1 MTKRRNADRPLRVLV
16 DEVPTQ
22 DYVFK
27 ITPERFAAALARHA
41 DAGDV
46 TARFSQTSA
55 EFADAVGEVDALIG
69 WRFSKAGVAT
79 HGRHLQWIQL
89 TGAGVEHM
97 LPLDWL
103 PRGAVLT
110 NSSSAHAPK
119 TREFVTMSLLMLN
132 SQVPLFATNQR
143 RALWDQ
149 RFTKSIAGKTVVIVG
164 VGEMGRA
171 AAESAKALGL
181 TVIGVRRSGKPQRP
195 VDRMVTPD
203 RLDEVLPQAD
213 FLIVSAPLTQ
223 ETRQL
228 IDRARLDRLK
238 PTAGVINIG
247 RAAVMDYAALGDKL
261 TRGELA
267 GAILDVFSPEP
278 LPPDSPLWH
287 TPNLMVIPHVSSD
300 EPDGY
305 IERVLDIFF
314 DNVRRWRARR
324 PLRNTIDP
332 VLEY

>member
-1 MTKRRNADRPLRVLV
+1 MARRRNADRPLRVLV

-27 ITPERFAAALARHA
+27 VTPERFAAAAARHPT
-41 DAGDV
+41 AGEV
-46 TARFSQTSA
+46 TAHFSHSPA
-55 EFADAVGEVDALIG
+55 EFAATIGEVDALIG
-69 WRFSKAGVAT
+69 WRFSKAGVST

-89 TGAGVEHM
+89 TGAGIEHM

-103 PRGAVLT
+103 PKGTVLT
-110 NSSSAHAPK
+110 NSSGAHAPK
-119 TREFVTMSLLMLN
+119 TREFVTMALLMLN

-143 RALWDQ
+143 QALWDQ

-181 TVIGVRRSGKPQRP
+181 TVIGVRRSGKAQRP

-203 RLDEVLPQAD
+203 RLDELLPDAD
-213 FLIVSAPLTQ
+213 FLIVSAPLTR
-223 ETRQL
+223 ETRGFVGRQ
-228 IDRARLDRLK
+228 RLDLLK
-238 PTAGVINIG
+238 ATAGVINIG
-247 RAAVMDYAALGDKL
+247 RAAVMDYAALADKL

-300 EPDGY
+300 EPDSY

-314 DNVRRWRARR
+314 DNVRRRRARR
-324 PLRNTIDP
+324 PLRNVIDP
-332 VLEY
+332 ELEY

>member
-1 MTKRRNADRPLRVLV
+1 MDVRPLRVLV
-16 DEVPTQ
+16 DEVATQ

-27 ITPERFAAALARHA
+27 VTPERFAAASARHGG
-41 DAGDV
+41 AGGV
-46 TARFSQTSA
+46 TARFSHTPE
-55 EFADAVGEVDALIG
+55 EFAAGIAEVDALIG
-69 WRFSKAGVAT
+69 WRFSKDTVAA
-79 HGRHLQWIQL
+79 HGRCLQWIQL

-103 PRGAVLT
+103 PKGAVLT
-110 NSSSAHAPK
+110 NSSGAHAPK
-119 TREFVTMSLLMLN
+119 TREFVTMALLMLN
-132 SQVPLFATNQR
+132 SQVPRFATNQR
-143 RALWDQ
+143 QALWEQ

-181 TVIGVRRSGKPQRP
+181 GVIGVRRSGTAQRP

-203 RLDEVLPQAD
+203 RLVEVLPDAD
-213 FLIVSAPLTQ
+213 FLIVSAPLTH
-223 ETRQL
+223 ETRGL
-228 IDRARLDRLK
+228 IDRRRLDLLM
-238 PTAGVINIG
+238 PAAGIINIG

-261 TRGELA
+261 RRGELA

-278 LPPDSPLWH
+278 LPTDSPLWH

-324 PLRNTIDP
+324 PLRNVIDP
-332 VLEY
+332 ALEY